1 MVEKPYT
8 LLRQNALLGRAGMN
22 GKETLRPVGRSL
34 WAACRSFSEGGLRAT
49 ESSAFVSGCLARERR
64 ELHFQERVDLVCL
77 VYLVC
82 LVERN

>member
-1 MVEKPYT
+1 MVGKPYT

-22 GKETLRPVGRSL
+22 GKETLR
-34 WAACRSFSEGGLRAT
+34 SFSEGGLRAT
-49 ESSAFVSGCLARERR
+49 ESSAFVSGCPARERR